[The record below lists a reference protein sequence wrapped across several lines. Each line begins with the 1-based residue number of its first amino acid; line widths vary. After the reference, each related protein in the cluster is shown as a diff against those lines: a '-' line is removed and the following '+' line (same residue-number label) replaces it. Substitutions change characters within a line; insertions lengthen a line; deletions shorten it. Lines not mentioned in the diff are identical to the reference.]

1 MKEHSP
7 LSYQRIED
15 AKAGDFDAYRMIV
28 NEYSNALLS
37 VAYSVLG
44 DFHEAQDA
52 VQEAFL
58 KCYRNLYTLNDPAKL
73 GSWLYAI
80 AHRTS
85 LDFAKRSR
93 RTLPLDETALSSDN
107 ITPWLEQ
114 YVIHDSVWGALQEL
128 EEKSRSVVVLHY
140 LSEWSMKE
148 IGQFLNM
155 SVSAV
160 ESRIRRAR
168 EVLKQHLARDFEH
181 YFHTHRLGRDFEQQV
196 SEQVLKRAGHF
207 YIPVTDKIQATAWF
221 ILHFHLETSRHG
233 NPVLESGQELYLL
246 ECQHHS
252 PASLPVL
259 TFEVAS
265 VGQLGHQLHQQGVR
279 SEPIR
284 EDDVFGKWLG
294 FYDPDGNKYL
304 AIEKHG

>member
-7 LSYQRIED
+7 LSHQRIED

-58 KCYRNLYTLNDPAKL
+58 KCYRNLHTLNDPAKL

-80 AHRTS
+80 TRRTS
-85 LDFAKRSR
+85 LDFAKRSKQA
-93 RTLPLDETALSSDN
+93 LPLHETTPASDN
-107 ITPWLEQ
+107 ITSWLEQ
-114 YVIHDSVWGALQEL
+114 YVIHDSVWGALRGL
-128 EEKSRSVVVLHY
+128 EEKSKSVVVLHY

-168 EVLKQHLARDFEH
+168 EVLKQHLAGDFEH
-181 YFHTHRLGRDFEQQV
+181 YFLTHRLGRDFEQQI
-196 SEQVLKRAGHF
+196 SEHVLKRAGHF
-207 YIPVTDKIQATAWF
+207 YIPVTDKGQATAWF
-221 ILHFHLETSRHG
+221 ILHFHLGTSRHG

-246 ECQHHS
+246 ECQRHV
-252 PASLPVL
+252 PASMPVL
-259 TFEVAS
+259 TFEAAS
-265 VGQLGHQLHQQGVR
+265 VGELEQRLQQQGIGM
-279 SEPIR
+279 EPIR
-284 EDDVFGKWLG
+284 EDALFGKLLV
-294 FYDPDGNKYL
+294 FYDPDGNKYH
-304 AIEKHG
+304 AIEPN

>member
-58 KCYRNLYTLNDPAKL
+58 KCYRNLHILNDPAKL

-160 ESRIRRAR
+160 ESRIRRTR

-284 EDDVFGKWLG
+284 EDDVFGKWLA